1 MKSMRTLIVCLAF
14 ATGLLGSLALMG
26 QQKQPP
32 AKLTFTTKN
41 GNVTFDHA
49 AHIARE
55 KGDCTA
61 CHPKLF
67 MQDAKA
73 PLNFKANLHKTA
85 EANMTSCG
93 ACHRAGGAAFETKG
107 NCAKCHMKG

>member
-1 MKSMRTLIVCLAF
+1 MRTLIVCLAF
-14 ATGLLGSLALMG
+14 ATGLLGTLALMG
-26 QQKQPP
+26 QDKKAPP
-32 AKLTFTTKN
+32 TKLTFVTKN
-41 GNVTFDHA
+41 GNVTFDHS
-49 AHIARE
+49 AHVMRE
-55 KGDCTA
+55 KGDCAA

-85 EANMTSCG
+85 EADKTSCG
-93 ACHRAGGAAFETKG
+93 ACHNAGGPSFETKG

>member
-1 MKSMRTLIVCLAF
+1 MRTLIVVLAF
-14 ATGLLGSLALMG
+14 ATGLLGTLALMA
-26 QQKQPP
+26 QDKKAPP

-49 AHIARE
+49 AHVMRE
-55 KGDCTA
+55 KGDCAA

-73 PLNFKANLHKTA
+73 ALNFKAALHKTA
-85 EANMTSCG
+85 ETNMTSCG
-93 ACHRAGGAAFETKG
+93 ACHHPSGPAFESKG

>member
-1 MKSMRTLIVCLAF
+1 MRTLIVCLAF

-32 AKLTFTTKN
+32 QKLTFTTKF
-41 GNVTFDHA
+41 GNVTFNHA
-49 AHIARE
+49 AHVMRE
-55 KGDCTA
+55 KGDCAA

-85 EANMTSCG
+85 EENMTSCG
-93 ACHRAGGAAFETKG
+93 ACHRPGGAAFETKG

>member
-1 MKSMRTLIVCLAF
+1 MRTLMVFLAF
-14 ATGLLGSLALMG
+14 ATGLLGTFALMG
-26 QQKQPP
+26 QQKSPP

-49 AHIARE
+49 AHVMRE
-55 KGDCTA
+55 KGDCAA

-73 PLNFKANLHKTA
+73 PLNYKAGLHKTA
-85 EANMTSCG
+85 ETGMTSCG
-93 ACHRAGGAAFETKG
+93 SCHHAGGAAFESKG
-107 NCAKCHMKG
+107 NCNKCHMKG